1 MDLEHEISKMAYEI
15 YESEGRPDGRD
26 LDHWL
31 KAEQVVR
38 SRSGRE
44 ESHIA
49 PDEGR
54 EAKKTANRKTP
65 ARRKNNTPS
74 VEGR

>member
-38 SRSGRE
+38 SRPGRE
-44 ESHIA
+44 ESQIA
-49 PDEGR
+49 SDG
-54 EAKKTANRKTP
+54 EAKKTTNRKTQ
-65 ARRKNNTPS
+65 ARRKNSTPS
-74 VEGR
+74 VKGL